1 MPKLPPGTGAPI
13 LFAVLIMASA
23 PLCAEDR
30 PPFSIDQLETLSVQ
44 MSPEGYHRVYRR
56 NQHLLRKH
64 VKAYTR
70 DTLRSVG
77 MPQPAIRFLGA
88 AAGVAMGND
97 PRLGLA
103 KGKSTRLG
111 LEFRDV
117 IQSDRGVVLELR
129 LKW

>member
-13 LFAVLIMASA
+13 LFAALITAGA
-23 PLCAEDR
+23 PLCAENR
-30 PPFSIDQLETLSVQ
+30 SSFSVDQLETVSVQ

-56 NQHLLRKH
+56 NQHLLRKQ
-64 VKAYTR
+64 VKTYTK
-70 DTLRSVG
+70 DTLRAAGIPDPVS
-77 MPQPAIRFLGA
+77 RFLGA

-103 KGKSTRLG
+103 RGKSTRLG